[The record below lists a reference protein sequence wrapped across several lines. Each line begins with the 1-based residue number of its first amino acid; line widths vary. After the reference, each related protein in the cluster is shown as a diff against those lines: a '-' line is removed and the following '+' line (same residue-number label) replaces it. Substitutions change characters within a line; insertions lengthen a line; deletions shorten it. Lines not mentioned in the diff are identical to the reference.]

1 MQIGVVNIISHLTS
15 CPLKIFNK
23 VIYQNIFNK
32 VEIKAITHPKN
43 KTRGHENG
51 IFKDELEDTK

>member
-23 VIYQNIFNK
+23 VESN
-32 VEIKAITHPKN
+32 AITHPKN
-43 KTRGHENG
+43 ETRGHKNG